1 MSSIAVIPARSG
13 SKRIPRKNVKT
24 IAGLPAIAYPIR
36 LAIDS
41 GIFERVIVTTD
52 DKSIA
57 DISISLGAEVPFI
70 RSSIL
75 SNDFAG
81 TVDVVSDV
89 ASFLIKNKE
98 KVDYI
103 CCIYPVTP
111 LLRVHR
117 LQEAFELVVNGNW
130 DFVLPAIEF
139 TTPIERGFKKTIFGS
154 IELVNPE
161 YMSTRTQD
169 ISKTF
174 HDAGQFYFGKTEAWI
189 HKKPILGG
197 NSTFLELSKYEVL
210 DVDDIEDWAFLEQ
223 IIEFNKDKDIGD

>member
-103 CCIYPVTP
+103 C
-111 LLRVHR
+111 
-117 LQEAFELVVNGNW
+117 
-130 DFVLPAIEF
+130 
-139 TTPIERGFKKTIFGS
+139 
-154 IELVNPE
+154 
-161 YMSTRTQD
+161 
-169 ISKTF
+169 
-174 HDAGQFYFGKTEAWI
+174 
-189 HKKPILGG
+189 
-197 NSTFLELSKYEVL
+197 
-210 DVDDIEDWAFLEQ
+210 
-223 IIEFNKDKDIGD
+223 